1 MGLELNRMT
10 GKAAQLAGRAVDFVL
25 PPRCHACGELVDAS
39 GRLCARCWSDLNF
52 ITPPHCA
59 LCGFPF
65 EYDQGEGATCG
76 SCLRRA
82 PPFEAARS
90 ALRYDDMSRDL
101 VLKFKRSDRTDM
113 AAVFAPLLMRAVRAT
128 GMEFDLVVPVPL
140 HRRRLWRRRF
150 NQSALLARPLAA
162 ELGLDLDLLTL
173 TRRRATPTQAGLAG
187 RQRFLNVRGAFAVP
201 ARRRARLAERSILL
215 IDDVFTTGATLS
227 ACARALKRAGARAV
241 GAVTVARVVHP
252 MDDPI

>member
-1 MGLELNRMT
+1 MT

-90 ALRYDDMSRDL
+90 AL
-101 VLKFKRSDRTDM
+101 
-113 AAVFAPLLMRAVRAT
+113 
-128 GMEFDLVVPVPL
+128 
-140 HRRRLWRRRF
+140 
-150 NQSALLARPLAA
+150 
-162 ELGLDLDLLTL
+162 
-173 TRRRATPTQAGLAG
+173 
-187 RQRFLNVRGAFAVP
+187 
-201 ARRRARLAERSILL
+201 
-215 IDDVFTTGATLS
+215 
-227 ACARALKRAGARAV
+227 
-241 GAVTVARVVHP
+241 
-252 MDDPI
+252 